1 MELKSEFA
9 RVWVELDTSGN
20 GPRLLIQDLK
30 TAKRIY
36 LDPLELETLAWM
48 RHEDLAPFLDP
59 GHRRWRDDVVEDA
72 DHLMAGEDPVR
83 DLPFGKGWPG
93 A

>member
-9 RVWVELDTSGN
+9 HVRVELDESGN
-20 GPRLLIQDLK
+20 GPRLLVQDLK
-30 TAKRIY
+30 TARTLY

-48 RHEDLAPFLDP
+48 CHEDLAPFLDP
-59 GHRRWRDDVVEDA
+59 AHRRWRDDVLEDR
-72 DHLMAGEDPVR
+72 DDLSGSQDPGPG
-83 DLPFGKGWPG
+83 LPFGRGWPG